1 MKKAFDKTL
10 CAITDLIDVINLLRT
25 EMTVSDSRK
34 KEDLQKI
41 VYLLDDAS
49 DLLVESITAFG
60 KYVNLR

>member
-49 DLLVESITAFG
+49 DLLVESITVFE